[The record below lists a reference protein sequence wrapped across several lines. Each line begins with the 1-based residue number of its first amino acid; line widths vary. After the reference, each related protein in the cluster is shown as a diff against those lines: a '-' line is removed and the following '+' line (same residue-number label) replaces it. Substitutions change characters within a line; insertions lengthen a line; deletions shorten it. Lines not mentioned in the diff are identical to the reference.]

1 MEGRKKNWKFS
12 LALVLMLA
20 FSLCMPVL
28 AASDDNSL
36 SALNIHNG
44 TLSRDFRYDIWEYD
58 VTVEPGTTE
67 LLLEPS
73 TSDPNASVTSIT
85 GTVLV
90 DGEAT
95 VLINTISE
103 SGIPMTYTLHVKES
117 GEAAAAEETE
127 APETEAPTEPETEPQ
142 TETAQTEAES
152 ETEAPASNALQ
163 NQVAKLKSDSDLMM
177 KIVYGLIA
185 LSVILLFFIINL
197 ILKNRDLKDDLKD
210 AENQLAY
217 QTNEFA
223 RKERMMVTDHYY
235 APVQQGQTA
244 AGNAWNINQ
253 ASVQQPIQQ
262 SAPAVEETFGT
273 RAAAGGY
280 QGMQPED
287 VPPNRPITAEPEP
300 VPEPAAPVQ
309 QPGPVSEPQA
319 QPSASQM
326 EPVQPGTEQ
335 GGSDVD
341 VTMVE
346 L

>member
-1 MEGRKKNWKFS
+1 MR
-12 LALVLMLA
+12 
-20 FSLCMPVL
+20 
-28 AASDDNSL
+28 
-36 SALNIHNG
+36 
-44 TLSRDFRYDIWEYD
+44 R
-58 VTVEPGTTE
+58 
-67 LLLEPS
+67 
-73 TSDPNASVTSIT
+73 
-85 GTVLV
+85 
-90 DGEAT
+90 
-95 VLINTISE
+95 
-103 SGIPMTYTLHVKES
+103 
-117 GEAAAAEETE
+117 
-127 APETEAPTEPETEPQ
+127 
-142 TETAQTEAES
+142 
-152 ETEAPASNALQ
+152 EAPASNALQ

>member
-152 ETEAPASNALQ
+152 ETGS
-163 NQVAKLKSDSDLMM
+163 
-177 KIVYGLIA
+177 
-185 LSVILLFFIINL
+185 
-197 ILKNRDLKDDLKD
+197 
-210 AENQLAY
+210 
-217 QTNEFA
+217 A
-223 RKERMMVTDHYY
+223 RFQC
-235 APVQQGQTA
+235 A
-244 AGNAWNINQ
+244 
-253 ASVQQPIQQ
+253 
-262 SAPAVEETFGT
+262 
-273 RAAAGGY
+273 
-280 QGMQPED
+280 
-287 VPPNRPITAEPEP
+287 
-300 VPEPAAPVQ
+300 
-309 QPGPVSEPQA
+309 SEP
-319 QPSASQM
+319 
-326 EPVQPGTEQ
+326 
-335 GGSDVD
+335 GGKIKI
-341 VTMVE
+341 
-346 L
+346 